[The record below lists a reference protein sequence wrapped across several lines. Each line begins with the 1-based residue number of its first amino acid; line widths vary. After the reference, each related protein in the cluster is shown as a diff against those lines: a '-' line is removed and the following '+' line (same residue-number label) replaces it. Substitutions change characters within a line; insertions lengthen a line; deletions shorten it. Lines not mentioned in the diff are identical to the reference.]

1 MIAKLNGNDDTFVFP
16 GEIPPE
22 IQQVI
27 AKNGTNGT
35 LSEEF
40 LVGNE
45 EIKIVMDEGDLFSNI
60 GPVIPEEGKTP
71 QVEVE
76 IEMVDT
82 EPEDDINAQGQHY
95 IDQNE
100 NSMMLHSMFLDD
112 SMRKIEKGGID
123 INDSN
128 TYMGI
133 RNKLF
138 R

>member
-1 MIAKLNGNDDTFVFP
+1 
-16 GEIPPE
+16 
-22 IQQVI
+22 
-27 AKNGTNGT
+27 
-35 LSEEF
+35 
-40 LVGNE
+40 
-45 EIKIVMDEGDLFSNI
+45 
-60 GPVIPEEGKTP
+60 
-71 QVEVE
+71 
-76 IEMVDT
+76 MVDT